1 MTEKEGSHGRRRSYD
16 PAVSAQEAGHF
27 KESADR
33 TSVRAAPERTVV
45 VFVRERL
52 KRDLPDLLA
61 RAKLGET
68 DPLLVTF
75 LCQANATEEEA
86 LLPGVSW
93 ALHAS
98 PGRLDLQGH
107 APLVPGLYRQKIQ
120 RVREVLDRACER
132 GVKVTARTLPV
143 LLGLLAILY
152 ENQED
157 EAPFRLEDD
166 PSLAPLAPY
175 MEWIRNAVR
184 SEPDVRHYLALA
196 AGAPYTVTLETA
208 PDGVSYY
215 RVKCR

>member
-1 MTEKEGSHGRRRSYD
+1 MVDADLMIRQFRLEK
-16 PAVSAQEAGHF
+16 PVTF

-33 TSVRAAPERTVV
+33 TAVRAMPDRTVV

-52 KRDLPDLLA
+52 EKDLPDLLA

-75 LCQANATEEEA
+75 LCQADAAEEETRCFKEFI
-86 LLPGVSW
+86 
-93 ALHAS
+93 
-98 PGRLDLQGH
+98 RLC
-107 APLVPGLYRQKIQ
+107 APVLGAWTFKAMRRWVPGLYRQKIQ
-120 RVREVLDRACER
+120 KVREVLDRACER
-132 GVKVTARTLPV
+132 GVKVTARTLPA

-157 EAPFRLEDD
+157 EASFRLEDD

-196 AGAPYTVTLETA
+196 AGAPYTVTPETA